1 LLNFFTERKEKMV
14 HEENKLNYGIK
25 GKLISAIA
33 MLLVAVIMVV
43 SSTYAWF
50 TLSTAPEVSGINTAV
65 GANGALEM
73 LLLTHDTDGNP
84 IYKNGEVDGGIDR
97 NTYWGNLVDLATSA
111 TQNYGADKITL
122 YPSILKTA
130 DGKIVLETPILTP
143 KYGSDGRV
151 DSLNPG
157 GLFGKYNGTNFM
169 PVDSANSLKETG
181 FRALGVSSGLSE
193 RQQAFRAALGDLS
206 TAQSAALKAARDSLS
221 ANGTALAA
229 IAVQKAMKG
238 ANAKYSDADVL
249 AVESMVTGL
258 EEALKKV
265 EDAYIQAAILAVLSS
280 NNSDADDVAFT
291 SVNAIKA
298 AAAAS
303 TNVNARL
310 TAVMAISGMSDIVE
324 AFNGYGVYTQALSSL
339 NTSKSKLANMT
350 TTWETISPVLT
361 PLVNVETIMI
371 NGIPA
376 KDVSSEDNKNKI
388 AGDILGGKGVKVN
401 IPTGGGVYADVADLC
416 GDYTVDVEIKSD
428 DLNVGVTNVTIKAKM
443 TADSTLETSH
453 LSALKTA
460 SSANAPT
467 SSSGSQ
473 PLSELYGYVIDLAF
487 RTNAA
492 QSDLL
497 LQGTAKDRIYSDNN
511 NTETMG
517 HGSTM
522 TFKTDATDFTAENMK
537 SLMRH
542 IRVVFFNPADGSI
555 YAEAR
560 LDTANAVT
568 TADGLTATICIAET
582 VDNTTTL
589 KTNGKIVSLNQNTPM
604 HVSALV
610 YIDGSTIENKD
621 VAATVASSM
630 YGTVNFQFA
639 SSAELVPMQYGD
651 LYTPGTG
658 STESSAAESSE
669 ASGN

>member
-1 LLNFFTERKEKMV
+1 MV

-73 LLLTHDTDGNP
+73 LLLTYDTNGTP
-84 IYKNGEVDGGIDR
+84 IYNNGEVDGAYDR

-122 YPSILKTA
+122 YPSILNTV
-130 DGKIVLETPILTP
+130 DGKIVLEAPISTP

-151 DSLNPG
+151 DSLNRG

-169 PVDSANSLKETG
+169 PVDSANFLKETG

-238 ANAKYSDADVL
+238 DTATYFQSDLD
-249 AVESMVTGL
+249 AVTSMVTGL
-258 EEALKKV
+258 EAALKKV
-265 EDAYIQAAILAVLSS
+265 EDAYIQAAILSVLSKA
-280 NNSDADDVAFT
+280 NTAATDDADALDAA
-291 SVNAIKA
+291 NAISNAVA
-298 AAAAS
+298 AVQS
-303 TNVNARL
+303 TDVNARL
-310 TAVMAISGMSDIVE
+310 TAVMAISGMSDIVT

-339 NTSKSKLANMT
+339 NTSKSKLADMT
-350 TTWETISPVLT
+350 TTWATISPVLT
-361 PLVNVETIMI
+361 PLVNVETIKI
-371 NGIPA
+371 NGIAA
-376 KDVSSEDNKNKI
+376 KDVSLEENKNTI

-401 IPTGGGVYADVADLC
+401 IPSNGGVYADVADLC
-416 GDYTVDVEIKSD
+416 GDYTVDVQITSD
-428 DLNVGVTNVTIKAKM
+428 DLNVGVTNVTINAKM
-443 TADSTLETSH
+443 TADSTLETPH

-467 SSSGSQ
+467 SGSGSQ

-511 NTETMG
+511 NEATMG

-537 SLMRH
+537 SLMSH

-604 HVSALV
+604 QVSALV

-651 LYTPGTG
+651 LYTP
-658 STESSAAESSE
+658 A
-669 ASGN
+669 N